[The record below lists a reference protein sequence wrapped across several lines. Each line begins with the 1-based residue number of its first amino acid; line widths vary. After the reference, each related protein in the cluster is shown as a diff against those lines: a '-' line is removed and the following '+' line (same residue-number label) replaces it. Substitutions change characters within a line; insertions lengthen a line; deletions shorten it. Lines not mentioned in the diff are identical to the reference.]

1 MKKNVFNLK
10 KLNSTDGLA
19 HHPFV
24 IRIKGLKSPLIKVKG
39 KKVIFTH
46 ILKTA
51 GTSVLNAI
59 DQKFKLHIPAS
70 EALRRVGKN
79 EFSEAFKFSFVRNP
93 WSKVFSHYNYNV
105 KTNQQNMKTKKIPF
119 NDWVSCTFGEN
130 KDYFYYHRGVHFVDQ
145 MSWLVDEDENILV
158 DYIGKFENID
168 NDFANICK
176 HLKIENKL
184 SHLNKSF
191 KRKTKNYKEYYNK
204 SSIEIVRS
212 VFKRDIKHFGY
223 DF

>member
-1 MKKNVFNLK
+1 MPKNLFNIRKLK
-10 KLNSTDGLA
+10 FFESIPRHFFLSRYEL
-19 HHPFV
+19 
-24 IRIKGLKSPLIKVKG
+24 LKNPVIKVNG

-59 DQKFKLHIPAS
+59 DQKFKLHIPAN
-70 EALRRVGKN
+70 EALRRVGKK
-79 EFSEAFKFSFVRNP
+79 EFSDAFKFSFVRNP

-105 KTNQQNMKTKKIPF
+105 KTNQQNMKNKVIPF
-119 NDWVSCTFGEN
+119 NDWVYCTFGDN
-130 KDYFYYHRGVHFVDQ
+130 KDYFYHHRGIHFVDQ

-168 NDFANICK
+168 NDFAHICK
-176 HLKIENKL
+176 YLAIENKL

-191 KRKTKNYKEYYNK
+191 KKKTKNYKEYYNK